1 MTKAHSKFTKTNK
14 IVNENKKNKSSV
26 KISVSTIILFNNLK
40 ITLSSFSHPML
51 FQT

>member
-26 KISVSTIILFNNLK
+26 NYNSTIILFNNLK